1 MSEDLNEKQRR
12 FVDAYIAD
20 PNATR
25 AALTAGYSPASAA
38 TQGNALLQNPKVAR
52 ALEAAR
58 RDRRQRA
65 RLTADDIVRALE
77 DIVLFDPRRLFAEGK
92 PKDMHELDEADARM
106 VVERWADANGQR
118 VKWGDRLK
126 ALDMLA
132 KHHGLLEHRVTMRVD
147 QGVDLGRLSTEQ
159 LAQLE
164 EILDDATPDEA

>member
-1 MSEDLNEKQRR
+1 MSEDLSEKQRR
-12 FVDAYIAD
+12 FVEAYLIE

-25 AALTAGYSPASAA
+25 AAITAGYSPATADA
-38 TQGNALLQNPKVAR
+38 QGARLLTNVKVAR

-118 VKWGDRLK
+118 VRWGDRLK

-147 QGVDLGRLSTEQ
+147 QGVDLSRLSTEQ